1 MPKSKTRGSLKEHRK
16 RVIHRNNRIKGEKRK
31 MEELYNNMMSEAY
44 EKFLAENPS
53 ITSGITQT
61 EVVDVESANINDI
74 NVDYT
79 PITPEDVIEQ

>member
-16 RVIHRNNRIKGEKRK
+16 RVIHRNNTIKGERRK
-31 MEELYNNMMSEAY
+31 MESFYNNMMSEAY

-53 ITSGITQT
+53 INSGNT
-61 EVVDVESANINDI
+61 ETEIVDVEPTNINDI

-79 PITPEDVIEQ
+79 PVTPENTIEQ